1 MNNNQDNAAFE
12 KEREA
17 FFKSEKWL
25 GFVDKIHQEHEDKK
39 RAEAEKAAQEKQQ
52 ADEEAAMV
60 AMAEHLLQHIN
71 SVLSNS

>member
-1 MNNNQDNAAFE
+1 MNSNQDNAAFLE
-12 KEREA
+12 KIA
-17 FFKSEKWL
+17 EKIL
-25 GFVDKIHQEHEDKK
+25 QDIEDEE

-52 ADEEAAMV
+52 ADEEVAMV

>member
-1 MNNNQDNAAFE
+1 MNNNQDTAALLE
-12 KEREA
+12 KIA
-17 FFKSEKWL
+17 
-25 GFVDKIHQEHEDKK
+25 DKILQDIEDEE